1 MRAAACSR
9 NIPPA
14 RYELTA
20 RLPGFRSITETVD
33 LSRGG
38 EQQISLVM
46 QVGGLQES
54 VTVTCG
60 PALLDSAAPAH
71 LFSRPTD
78 AARRRGSSPSRRP
91 RSAPIRVGG
100 QIAAPRQVSHGPPD
114 GPAGVAPGGSYVVIL
129 EATIGADGWVQDIV
143 SLRPRT
149 SDAQTGPFVQAAM
162 EAVSQWQVH
171 ADAAE

>member
-1 MRAAACSR
+1 MRAAAFYG

-60 PALLDSAAPAH
+60 AGAAE
-71 LFSRPTD
+71 
-78 AARRRGSSPSRRP
+78 P
-91 RSAPIRVGG
+91 RSAGAPLLSSDRRRTTPRLFALA
-100 QIAAPRQVSHGPPD
+100 QAAQYRSAWAAKSLRRGRSATSLPTC
-114 GPAGVAPGGSYVVIL
+114 PAAAAPGGSYVVIL
-129 EATIGADGWVQDIV
+129 EATIGADGSVRIRE
-143 SLRPRT
+143 SRPRT

-162 EAVSQWQVH
+162 EVVSQWQVH